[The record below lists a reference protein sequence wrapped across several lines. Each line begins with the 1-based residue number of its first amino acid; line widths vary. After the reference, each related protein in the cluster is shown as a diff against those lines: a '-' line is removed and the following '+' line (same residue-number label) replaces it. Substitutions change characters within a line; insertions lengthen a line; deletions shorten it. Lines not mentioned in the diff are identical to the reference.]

1 MIPYDLIRKKQQGRA
16 HTPEEIRF
24 LVDAFTYGRLPDHQ
38 MAAWLMAVYFR
49 GMTTAERQE
58 LVRAMIE
65 SGRRLDFSG
74 LDGYVAD
81 KHSTGGVG
89 DKVSLVLGP
98 LVAACGIYVP
108 MLSGHGL
115 GHTGGTLDKLEAIPG
130 FRTDLDLD
138 TFQRQA
144 AEIGVC
150 IMGQTDDI
158 CPADKKMY
166 ALRDVTATVGS
177 VPLICGSIMSKKIA
191 EGVRGLV
198 LDVKWGSGAFM
209 TSVDEARTLARALK
223 ETGEAFGVDTVT
235 RITDMNQPLGTASGV
250 WCEVQEA
257 VEVLEGGGP
266 SDVAAL
272 SKTLSAD
279 ILRLALAVPSG
290 RSPTGEPATGR
301 PGIDSPDQVVEEALT
316 SGRARE
322 KFDQM
327 AAAQGGEVKALSDPN
342 MHRPAATIPLKA
354 PRSGYLAAVDTY
366 ACGMSLITAGAGRQ
380 SAGWR
385 NGLDPSAGFILEVK
399 IGDKVQAGSEIGRCF
414 GADEGKV
421 EAAAKELLAAL
432 TWGEGKVEPPRLVV
446 E

>member
-1 MIPYDLIRKKQQGRA
+1 MIPYDLIRTKQQGRA

-24 LVDAFTYGRLPDHQ
+24 LVNAFTDGRLPDHQ

-49 GMTTAERQE
+49 GMTTAERLE

-65 SGRRLDFSG
+65 SGRCLDFSH
-74 LDGYVAD
+74 LEGYVAD

-108 MLSGHGL
+108 MLSGRGL
-115 GHTGGTLDKLEAIPG
+115 GHTGGTLDKLDAIPG
-130 FRTDLDLD
+130 FRTELDLD
-138 TFQRQA
+138 TFQRLV
-144 AEIGVC
+144 AEVGVC
-150 IMGQTDDI
+150 IMGQTDEI

-177 VPLICGSIMSKKIA
+177 IPLICGSIMSKKIA
-191 EGVRGLV
+191 AGIQGLV

-235 RITDMNQPLGTASGV
+235 RITDMNQPLGRAAGI

-279 ILRLALAVPSG
+279 ILRLALAVPG
-290 RSPTGEPATGR
+290 PTGR
-301 PGIDSPDQVVEEALT
+301 PGSDSPDQVVEEALT

-327 AAAQGGEVKALSDPN
+327 VAAQGGEVKALSDPN
-342 MHRPAATIPLKA
+342 MHRPAVTIPLTA
-354 PRSGYLAAVDTY
+354 PRSGYLQAVDTY
-366 ACGMSLITAGAGRQ
+366 ACGMSLITAGAGRVQ
-380 SAGWR
+380 QKD
-385 NGLDPSAGFILEVK
+385 GLDPSAGFILEVK
-399 IGDKVQAGSEIGRCF
+399 IGDQVQAGSEIGRCF

-432 TWGEGKVEPPRLVV
+432 TWGEGKVEPPRLGV

>member
-1 MIPYDLIRKKQQGRA
+1 MIPYELIRKKQQGQT

-24 LVDAFTYGRLPDHQ
+24 LVDAFTDGRLPDHQ

-49 GMTTAERQE
+49 GMATDERHE

-74 LDGYVAD
+74 IDGYVAD

-98 LVAACGIYVP
+98 LVAACGVYVP

-130 FRTDLDLD
+130 FRTRLDVD
-138 TFQRQA
+138 TFRRLVA
-144 AEIGVC
+144 DVGVC
-150 IMGQTDDI
+150 IMGQTNEI

-166 ALRDVTATVGS
+166 ALRDVTATIGS
-177 VPLICGSIMSKKIA
+177 IPLICGSIMSKKIA
-191 EGVRGLV
+191 AGIRGLV

-235 RITDMNQPLGTASGV
+235 RITDMNQPLGRAAGI
-250 WCEVQEA
+250 WCEVQESLD
-257 VEVLEGGGP
+257 VLEGGGP
-266 SDVAAL
+266 SDAAAL

-279 ILRLALAVPSG
+279 ILRLAGVNHPDRAVEDVLS
-290 RSPTGEPATGR
+290 
-301 PGIDSPDQVVEEALT
+301 

-322 KFDQM
+322 KFDQLV
-327 AAAQGGEVKALSDPN
+327 AAQGGDVKALSDPN
-342 MHRPAATIPLKA
+342 MHTPAVTIPLKA

-366 ACGMSLITAGAGRQ
+366 ACGMSLITAGAGRVQ
-380 SAGWR
+380 QKD
-385 NGLDPSAGFILEVK
+385 GLDPSAGFILEVK
-399 IGDKVQAGSEIGRCF
+399 IGDRVQAGSEIGRCF

-421 EAAAKELLAAL
+421 EAAAGELVE
-432 TWGEGKVEPPRLVV
+432 TMSWGEKKTEPWPLIL

>member
-1 MIPYDLIRKKQQGRA
+1 MIPYDLIRTKQQGRA

-24 LVDAFTYGRLPDHQ
+24 LVEAFTDGSLPDYQ
-38 MAAWLMAVYFR
+38 LAAWLMAVYFQ
-49 GMTTAERQE
+49 GMEIEERHE

-65 SGRRLDFSG
+65 SGRRLDFSH

-98 LVAACGIYVP
+98 LVAACGVYVP
-108 MLSGHGL
+108 MLSGRGL
-115 GHTGGTLDKLEAIPG
+115 GHTGGTLDKLDAIPG
-130 FRTDLDLD
+130 FRTALDVE
-138 TFQRQA
+138 TFQRQV
-144 AEIGVC
+144 AEVGVC

-158 CPADKKMY
+158 CPADGKMY
-166 ALRDVTATVGS
+166 ALRDVTATVS
-177 VPLICGSIMSKKIA
+177 SIPLICGSIMSKKIA
-191 EGVRGLV
+191 EGIRGLV

-209 TSVDEARTLARALK
+209 TSLDEARTLAAALK
-223 ETGEAFGVDTVT
+223 ETGAAFGVDTVT
-235 RITDMNQPLGTASGV
+235 RITDMNQPLGRTAGI

-279 ILRLALAVPSG
+279 ILRLA
-290 RSPTGEPATGR
+290 GE
-301 PGIDSPDQVVEEALT
+301 SNPDRVVEAALT

-327 AAAQGGEVKALSDPN
+327 VAAQSGDVKALSDPN
-342 MHRPAATIPLKA
+342 MHRPAVTIPLKA
-354 PRSGYLAAVDTY
+354 PRSGCLQAVDTY
-366 ACGMSLITAGAGRQ
+366 ACGMSLITAGAGRVRQ
-380 SAGWR
+380 RDSID
-385 NGLDPSAGFILEVK
+385 LTAGFILEVK
-399 IGDKVQAGSEIGRCF
+399 VRLAAGQVGDRIQAGEEIGRCF
-414 GADEGKV
+414 GADRGRV
-421 EAAAKELLAAL
+421 EAAAGELQAAL
-432 TWGEGKVEPPRLVV
+432 SWGEEKVEPQQLVV

>member
-24 LVDAFTYGRLPDHQ
+24 LVEAFTDGSLPGHQ
-38 MAAWLMAVYFR
+38 MAAWLMAVYFQ
-49 GMTTAERQE
+49 GMTIEERHE
-58 LVRAMIE
+58 LVRAMIG

-74 LDGYVAD
+74 IGGYVAD

-98 LVAACGIYVP
+98 LVAACGVYVP
-108 MLSGHGL
+108 MLSGRGL

-130 FRTDLDLD
+130 FRTALDLD
-138 TFQRQA
+138 TFQRLV
-144 AEIGVC
+144 AEVGIC

-158 CPADKKMY
+158 CPADRKMY

-191 EGVRGLV
+191 AGIQGLV

-257 VEVLEGGGP
+257 VEVLEGGG
-266 SDVAAL
+266 
-272 SKTLSAD
+272 
-279 ILRLALAVPSG
+279 
-290 RSPTGEPATGR
+290 
-301 PGIDSPDQVVEEALT
+301 
-316 SGRARE
+316 
-322 KFDQM
+322 
-327 AAAQGGEVKALSDPN
+327 
-342 MHRPAATIPLKA
+342 
-354 PRSGYLAAVDTY
+354 
-366 ACGMSLITAGAGRQ
+366 RQ
-380 SAGWR
+380 
-385 NGLDPSAGFILEVK
+385 
-399 IGDKVQAGSEIGRCF
+399 
-414 GADEGKV
+414 
-421 EAAAKELLAAL
+421 
-432 TWGEGKVEPPRLVV
+432 TWQR
-446 E
+446 

>member
-1 MIPYDLIRKKQQGRA
+1 MIPYDLIRKKQQGQT

-24 LVDAFTYGRLPDHQ
+24 LVDAFTDGRLPDHQ

-49 GMTTAERQE
+49 GMAIAERLE

-65 SGRRLDFSG
+65 SGQRLDFSS

-98 LVAACGIYVP
+98 LVAACGVYVP
-108 MLSGHGL
+108 MLSGRGL

-130 FRTDLDLD
+130 FRTRLDVD
-138 TFQRQA
+138 TFRRLV
-144 AEIGVC
+144 AEVGVC
-150 IMGQTDDI
+150 IMGQTDEI

-166 ALRDVTATVGS
+166 ALRDVTATIGS

-191 EGVRGLV
+191 EGIRGLV

-209 TSVDEARTLARALK
+209 TSVDEARVLARALK
-223 ETGEAFGVDTVT
+223 ETGAAFGVDTVT

-250 WCEVQEA
+250 WCEVQESL
-257 VEVLEGGGP
+257 EVLEGGGP

-272 SKTLSAD
+272 SKTLSVD
-279 ILRLALAVPSG
+279 ILRLALAVPG
-290 RSPTGEPATGR
+290 PTRR
-301 PGIDSPDQVVEEALT
+301 PGSDSPDQVVEEALT

-327 AAAQGGEVKALSDPN
+327 VAAQGGDVKALSYPN
-342 MHRPAATIPLKA
+342 MHRPAVTIPLKA

-366 ACGMSLITAGAGRQ
+366 ACGMSLITAGAGRVQ
-380 SAGWR
+380 QKD
-385 NGLDPSAGFILEVK
+385 GLDPSAGFILEVK
-399 IGDKVQAGSEIGRCF
+399 IGDQVQAGDEIGRCF

-421 EAAAKELLAAL
+421 EAAAGELVE
-432 TWGEGKVEPPRLVV
+432 TMSWGEKKTEPWPLIL